1 VLEQLL
7 QAGVNGILL
16 GGVYGG
22 FAVGLSLILGVL
34 RIVNIA
40 HSAVLIIGALGYWQL
55 VNGLGLDPLLAIV
68 PIVLLGYLLGLGV
81 QRGVA
86 HYLRRESDTTVLLAF
101 FGLMVVI
108 ETIAIIVWTTDTK
121 TLDLHYLGGVL
132 DLGFLRVPVARVVAA
147 GLSFALLV
155 ALHLFLTR
163 TLTGSAIRG
172 LSSNRDVAEMV
183 GIDGNRLSRHV
194 FAMSIAFSAFGGT
207 ALALVVPFTPQ
218 DHLRWLAW
226 AFLVVIL
233 GGLGSAL
240 RTLVAG
246 VVIGVV
252 ESVVG
257 VLLPFQYTYLVL
269 YGLLAVVLLVRNQGL
284 GGLKARSL

>member
-1 VLEQLL
+1 MLEQLL

-132 DLGFLRVPVARVVAA
+132 DLGFLRVPVARVVAG

>member
-132 DLGFLRVPVARVVAA
+132 DLGFLRVPVARVVAG